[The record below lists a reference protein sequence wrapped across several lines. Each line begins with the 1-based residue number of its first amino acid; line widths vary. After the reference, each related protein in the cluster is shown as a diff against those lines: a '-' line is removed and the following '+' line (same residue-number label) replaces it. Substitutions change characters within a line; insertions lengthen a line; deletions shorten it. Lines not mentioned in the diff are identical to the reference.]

1 MERKRVVLLGATGSI
16 GKNTMRV
23 IRAHPDRLELTGIAC
38 RTRYRELADIAREF
52 KVKNVAL
59 FDEDACKQARQ
70 SGLFDED
77 VRLGEGLAG
86 LEELATL
93 KEADIVLVA
102 VVGTAGL
109 KPALAAIEADK
120 DIGLASKEILV
131 LAGKFIMAAAAKK
144 NVRILPVDSEHN
156 AIFQCL
162 QGTEARNVSRLILTA
177 SGGPFLNYSIEQM
190 RSIQPAD
197 AMRHPNWSM
206 GPKITI
212 DSSTMANKSLEMV
225 EAHWIFDI
233 EPQKINVVVHP
244 QSIVHS
250 MVEFIDGSILA
261 QMSPPSMTFAI
272 QHILLYPERA
282 AAVQEPLDFS
292 RSLQLDF
299 QPPDIERFPCLRLGT
314 EALSA
319 GGTAPAVF
327 NAANEV
333 AVSAF
338 LENRIR
344 YLNISEVIDKTL
356 QSVSI
361 SEPQKLEEVLEA
373 DASARH
379 AAREIVAG
387 YES

>member
-1 MERKRVVLLGATGSI
+1 
-16 GKNTMRV
+16 
-23 IRAHPDRLELTGIAC
+23 
-38 RTRYRELADIAREF
+38 
-52 KVKNVAL
+52 
-59 FDEDACKQARQ
+59 
-70 SGLFDED
+70 
-77 VRLGEGLAG
+77 
-86 LEELATL
+86 
-93 KEADIVLVA
+93 VLVA

-109 KPALAAIEADK
+109 KPTLAAIEEGK

-162 QGTEARNVSRLILTA
+162 QGAEGRDVSRIILTA
-177 SGGPFLNYSIEQM
+177 SGGPFLDYTTEQM
-190 RSIQPAD
+190 RSIEPAD
-197 AMRHPNWSM
+197 AIRHPNWSM

-225 EAHWIFDI
+225 EAHWLFDI
-233 EPQKINVVVHP
+233 EPQKIEVVVHP

-299 QPPDIERFPCLRLGT
+299 QPPDLERFPCLKLGT
-314 EALSA
+314 EALAA
-319 GGTAPAVF
+319 GGSAPAVF

-333 AVSAF
+333 AVAAF
-338 LENRIR
+338 LENRIS
-344 YLNISEVIDKTL
+344 YLGISEVVDKTL
-356 QSVSI
+356 QNLSI
-361 SEPQKLEEVLEA
+361 FEPHKLEEVLEA